1 MHIQPRQL
9 IDYLAFAS
17 SRRLPMTVRIELF
30 TSIRGHVFSDGW
42 SEWIPAT
49 FRYPDKI
56 EFVINEKEFGMDK
69 TQTIQ
74 ITRNCL
80 IDFDQVE
87 GVGSIKNPDKR
98 VNAEFRIEIPDV
110 L

>member
-1 MHIQPRQL
+1 M
-9 IDYLAFAS
+9 
-17 SRRLPMTVRIELF
+17 

-42 SEWIPAT
+42 TEWIPAT

-56 EFVINEKEFGMDK
+56 EFVIDEKEFGMDK

-74 ITRNCL
+74 ITRSCF

-87 GVGSIKNPDKR
+87 GVGSIKDPDKR